1 MLDQEG
7 PKCEER
13 QLNLMASLLAGR
25 HRLPLSSSE
34 HGLRREQ
41 RVSPSAGPAFG
52 KLHVF
57 QGLRLDIKVC
67 IGLLA
72 WEGGEYPST

>member
-52 KLHVF
+52 KLLCVSRTPLGYQSVHRF
-57 QGLRLDIKVC
+57 AGL
-67 IGLLA
+67 
-72 WEGGEYPST
+72 GGG